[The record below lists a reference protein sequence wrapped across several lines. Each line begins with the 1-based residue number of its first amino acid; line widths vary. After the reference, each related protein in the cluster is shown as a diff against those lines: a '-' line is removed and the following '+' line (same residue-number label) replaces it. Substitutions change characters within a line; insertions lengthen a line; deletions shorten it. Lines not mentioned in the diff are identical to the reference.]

1 MRYGEWGGQNKQ
13 GVRKKSLIS
22 IMNEKKKHKC
32 LILML
37 TLKASKQTRS
47 EAIKNKAVIKR
58 VSSISIN

>member
-1 MRYGEWGGQNKQ
+1 
-13 GVRKKSLIS
+13 
-22 IMNEKKKHKC
+22 MNEKKKHKC